1 MALNPIP
8 PQAYTKETLQK
19 AYSWLLRQA
28 PEIKEMARDQEIL
41 VSLYLKAQRNG
52 EESLDRPSIHNFR
65 SELKNLADMMVDL
78 NADSNIEPV
87 KNSSKFQESNT
98 YENKPKTT
106 NENFNTH
113 FKTIESSQNLNS
125 NTNNLN
131 LYKNAPSPILDNST
145 TINSS
150 LKSNLNVKT
159 SLGEILDERSLLNIR
174 ATQQR
179 FNLSTETEALRLLI
193 SIGIEKINS

>member
-65 SELKNLADMMVDL
+65 SELKNLADMMIDL
-78 NADSNIEPV
+78 NADPNTGSAR
-87 KNSSKFQESNT
+87 STSKFQESNT
-98 YENKPKTT
+98 FENKPKTT

-113 FKTIESSQNLNS
+113 FKTIENSQNLNS
-125 NTNNLN
+125 NTNPLN
-131 LYKNAPSPILDNST
+131 QSKNENPHMLEKST
-145 TINSS
+145 TINSFLNS
-150 LKSNLNVKT
+150 SLNVNL
-159 SLGEILDERSLLNIR
+159 SLGEFLDERSLLNIR

-193 SIGIEKINS
+193 AIGIEKLNS